1 MNKAILQILLIGAAL
16 IACAHQSPKE
26 ASPLYDRFVEYRN
39 AEKSGKNENQFFS
52 QKLWSA
58 INEARAHSVK
68 EQGLSAILLKFPD
81 GIAKISDS
89 KEAIKDSKG
98 CLMVMGTD
106 NKNTPTDYYVS
117 FNREGGQW
125 VFDEIQ
131 IKYFLDGTQRFLK
144 EAVCDEEKQNQLWV
158 EYMQSRDK

>member
-1 MNKAILQILLIGAAL
+1 MNKAILQILLIGTAL
-16 IACAHQSPKE
+16 LACAHQSTQE

-39 AEKSGKNENQFFS
+39 AEKGSQNDNHFFS
-52 QKLWSA
+52 QKLWPA
-58 INEARAHSVK
+58 IKAARAGTEK
-68 EQGLSAILLKFPD
+68 EQGLSGILLKFPE

-106 NKNTPTDYYVS
+106 NKNIPTDYYVS
-117 FNREGGQW
+117 FNKEDGRW

-144 EAVCDEEKQNQLWV
+144 EAVCDEAKQNQLWI
-158 EYMQSRDK
+158 EFMR

>member
-1 MNKAILQILLIGAAL
+1 MMKKAILQILFIGAAL
-16 IACAHQSPKE
+16 VACAHQFPKE
-26 ASPLYDRFVEYRN
+26 VSPLYDRFIEYRN
-39 AEKSGKNENQFFS
+39 AEKGSKNENQFFS
-52 QKLWSA
+52 QKLWPA
-58 INEARAHSVK
+58 IKEARAHTAK
-68 EQGLSAILLKFPD
+68 EQGLSALLLTFPD
-81 GIAKISDS
+81 GIAQISGS

-106 NKNTPTDYYVS
+106 NKNAPTDYYVS

-144 EAVCDEEKQNQLWV
+144 EAVCDEEKQNQLWI
-158 EYMQSRDK
+158 EFMQSQ

>member
-1 MNKAILQILLIGAAL
+1 MNKAILQILFIGAAL
-16 IACAHQSPKE
+16 IACAHPFPKE
-26 ASPLYDRFVEYRN
+26 ESPLYDRFVEYRN
-39 AEKSGKNENQFFS
+39 AEKGSKNENQFFS

-58 INEARAHSVK
+58 IKEARAQTAK
-68 EQGLSAILLKFPD
+68 EQGLSAILLKFPE
-81 GIAKISDS
+81 GIAKISGS

-98 CLMVMGTD
+98 CLMVMGAD
-106 NKNTPTDYYVS
+106 SKNTPTDYYVS

-144 EAVCDEEKQNQLWV
+144 EAVCDEEKQNQLWIKF
-158 EYMQSRDK
+158 MQLQE